1 MQSLRVNKSLVQIF
15 VKPRW
20 NLQVL
25 NYHDP
30 SLGLGDGENGRWM
43 PMWWWP
49 ICAEILPFN
58 AINWVCCMFGGLVP
72 AVVVITSP
80 ELWEVLDDVEF
91 NRLGELIRILNGDCC
106 WRWFKCPFCP
116 FATHAAIIEA
126 IALWGSWGCGLISI
140 GKWFGWLPWVAG
152 FAWLAGWMLGPL
164 AVEDGVT
171 PIGGE
176 WVAGDG

>member
-1 MQSLRVNKSLVQIF
+1 MMQDLSLQMLKTRF
-15 VKPRW
+15 
-20 NLQVL
+20 NLL
-25 NYHDP
+25 KLSYHDP

-49 ICAEILPFN
+49 IWAEILPFS
-58 AINWVCCMFGGLVP
+58 AISWVCCKFGGLVP

-80 ELWEVLDDVEF
+80 ELCEVLEEVEF
-91 NRLGELIRILNGDCC
+91 NRLGEFILILRGDCC
-106 WRWFKCPFCP
+106 CRWFKWPFCP
-116 FATHAAIIEA
+116 FATQAAIIDA
-126 IALWGSWGCGLISI
+126 IALCGSWGCGRISI
-140 GKWFGWLPWVAG
+140 GRWFVWLPWVAG
-152 FAWLAGWMLGPL
+152 FAWLAGFACMLGPL